1 MDYEAG
7 WKSTLFNRHLRTQI
21 GAFYMKYDNFQMDV
35 INPAS
40 GQNGVVNLANSEIK
54 GFEASFR
61 PSSALCR
68 STAACPCRQQPF
80 GLQPDQ
86 QMAVPAASNGFPSAT
101 AATRHAASTIL
112 APA

>member
-21 GAFYMKYDNFQMDV
+21 GAFYMKYNNFQMDV

-54 GFEASFR
+54 GFEASFQAKF
-61 PSSALCR
+61 SALSIDGGLSL
-68 STAACPCRQQPF
+68 STATFR
-80 GLQPDQ
+80 
-86 QMAVPAASNGFPSAT
+86 ASA
-101 AATRHAASTIL
+101 
-112 APA
+112 